1 MDYQI
6 LTLLFSVFVLIPLAG
21 YKIFGM
27 VIKIQKMSSRE
38 NEENY
43 DLTPKQKEFVQF
55 LEKASNQSKK
65 WHFQQVGNFIKGN
78 QIKLFGFTSALK
90 VMIYLVWLSELING
104 GRQDIQITK
113 CGSVQKQNLSKLKV
127 ANCIF
132 SSFDNQRYCLCLS
145 IAKVEIRLRRFL
157 NFVQLFQQFILD

>member
-65 WHFQQVGNFIKGN
+65 
-78 QIKLFGFTSALK
+78 
-90 VMIYLVWLSELING
+90 
-104 GRQDIQITK
+104 
-113 CGSVQKQNLSKLKV
+113 
-127 ANCIF
+127 
-132 SSFDNQRYCLCLS
+132 
-145 IAKVEIRLRRFL
+145 
-157 NFVQLFQQFILD
+157 